1 MASRSSS
8 QTASAAP
15 APPASR
21 PSSVVSVSSRRT
33 RDPREEPSA
42 RRTAIS
48 LRRSRARASRKLA
61 RLVQASSSTSPTT
74 AISSHAAAR
83 MKTSMGGKSST
94 SLSGRSTN
102 CPAGSQFSMRS
113 RESWAATAPTAVS
126 ASGRVTPG
134 RSRARTNIAW
144 LPRASSTPNPTSSS
158 TIMKGA

>member
-8 QTASAAP
+8 QIASPVP

-33 RDPREEPSA
+33 RDPRDAPRA

-48 LRRSRARASRKLA
+48 LRRSSARASRKLA

-74 AISSHAAAR
+74 AISIHAAAR
-83 MKTSMGGKSST
+83 MKTSIGGKSST
-94 SLSGRSTN
+94 SVSGRSTN

-113 RESWAATAPTAVS
+113 RVSSAATAPTAVS
-126 ASGRVTPG
+126 ACGSATPG
-134 RSRARTNIAW
+134 RSRALTN
-144 LPRASSTPNPTSSS
+144 SE
-158 TIMKGA
+158 